1 MNGRAPQDSRG
12 VNAGLHS
19 GARSNVPAVTTYEAL
34 LADLKAEEDALD
46 LLVSELDEPAWA
58 AATPAA
64 GWDVRDTIGHL
75 AVSEDLAGL
84 STTDPDA
91 FAVELAR
98 LVEDMLKGELE
109 LVGRAR
115 STPPAGVL
123 AWWREAR
130 TATLAGLWAHEAKDR
145 LPWFAGPMSAM
156 SFATARLMETWAHG
170 QDVADALG
178 VDRLPTPR
186 LRHVAEIGVRTR
198 GHAFRNRGL
207 PEPAE
212 PVYVALD
219 APGGTDRWTWGDDTA
234 ADRVTGSAVDF
245 CLVVTQRRHPGD
257 TSLRTEGDAAREWI
271 AIAQAFA
278 GPATDHRDP
287 ATGA

>member
-1 MNGRAPQDSRG
+1 VRLRRKFG
-12 VNAGLHS
+12 
-19 GARSNVPAVTTYEAL
+19 AVTTYEEL
-34 LADLKAEEDALD
+34 LADLEAEEDHLD
-46 LLVSELDEPAWA
+46 GLVSGLDDPTW
-58 AATPAA
+58 ATPTPAD

-84 STTDPDA
+84 SANDPDA
-91 FAVELAR
+91 FNAELAK
-98 LVEDMLKGELE
+98 LIEQMADGDVE

-115 STPPAGVL
+115 SLPAAGVL

-130 TATLAGLWAHEAKDR
+130 AATVAGLRAHDAKDR

-198 GHAFRNRGL
+198 PHAFRNRGL
-207 PEPAE
+207 AE
-212 PVYVALD
+212 PSEPVRVVLD
-219 APGGTDRWTWGDDTA
+219 APGGGQWAWGDESA
-234 ADRVTGSAVDF
+234 ADRVSGPALDF
-245 CLVVTQRRHPGD
+245 CLLVTQRRHPDD
-257 TSLRTEGDAAREWI
+257 TALLVQGDAARAWI

-278 GPATDHRDP
+278 GPATDHRAP
-287 ATGA
+287 ARR